1 MVMTSRTERVS
12 AAFVRITDTLVADH
26 EVPDLLH
33 ALVDSTVDL
42 LGRSAACLVLAD
54 PQGRLRVV
62 ASTSEGSRVVI
73 EQAKGAIAYMSRV
86 SAEEAFGR
94 LRSYARSNNQS
105 LEKTALQVTN
115 RTLRL

>member
-1 MVMTSRTERVS
+1 MGLFGENPASLSREDAAIGQALAGVATISILQERS
-12 AAFVRITDTLVADH
+12 IS
-26 EVPDLLH
+26 ES
-33 ALVDSTVDL
+33 ALVNE
-42 LGRSAACLVLAD
+42 
-54 PQGRLRVV
+54 QLRR
-62 ASTSEGSRVVI
+62 ALGSRVVI